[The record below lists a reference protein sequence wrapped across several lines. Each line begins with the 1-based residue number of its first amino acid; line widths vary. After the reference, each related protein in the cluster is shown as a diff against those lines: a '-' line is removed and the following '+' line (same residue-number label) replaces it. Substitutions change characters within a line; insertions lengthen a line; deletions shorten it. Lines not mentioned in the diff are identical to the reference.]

1 MREYEL
7 ETYNPCWIK
16 SADEECNNNVK
27 WIKQQNKFQYL
38 ELHDKEIG
46 ITMQIIEAPLG
57 NNKFEDDEVN
67 GGEKMRNDMM
77 VQFWYLKDRAPFR
90 LCKLK
95 TIVTLFTTK
104 MNP

>member
-77 VQFWYLKDRAPFR
+77 VQFWYLKDRDPFR

-95 TIVTLFTTK
+95 IIVT
-104 MNP
+104 